1 MNKEFI
7 GKNKD
12 TIYLSLALISIVIY
26 IIGSV
31 YFFKHSNKD
40 EDNNRKYII
49 YTIYGIIT
57 GIGLLL
63 YVAALY
69 D

>member
-12 TIYLSLALISIVIY
+12 TIYLSLSLISIVIY

-31 YFFKHSNKD
+31 YFFKHINKD
-40 EDNNRKYII
+40 KDNNRKYII

-63 YVAALY
+63 YIAALY

>member
-12 TIYLSLALISIVIY
+12 TIYLSLSLISIVIY

-31 YFFKHSNKD
+31 YFFKHINKD